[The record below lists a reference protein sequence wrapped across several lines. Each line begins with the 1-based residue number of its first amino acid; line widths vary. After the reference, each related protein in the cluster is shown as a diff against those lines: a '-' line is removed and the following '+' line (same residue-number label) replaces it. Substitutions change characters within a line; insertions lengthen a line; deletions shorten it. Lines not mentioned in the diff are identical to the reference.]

1 MKKGP
6 AKVGGVSDNGAAGV
20 NVSGEEGAPKPDE
33 GFFCLFFFL
42 TCSVQQLSRAVSQWW
57 RGRRRSTADGGAGP
71 EGEVCYKIKI

>member
-33 GFFCLFFFL
+33 VFFFVFFSDL
-42 TCSVQQLSRAVSQWW
+42 LSAAAEPS
-57 RGRRRSTADGGAGP
+57 S
-71 EGEVCYKIKI
+71 